1 MSVSVCLSVCLSVRE
16 HFSGTTCPIFTEFLC
31 VLPPKVSHS
40 STGGVQIR
48 YVLPVLCDGVAA
60 SDVIASS
67 CTG

>member
-16 HFSGTTCPIFTEFLC
+16 HIFGNTCPIFTEFLC
-31 VLPPKVSHS
+31 VLPAKVS
-40 STGGVQIR
+40 GGVQIR
-48 YVLPVLCDGVAA
+48 YVLPVLCDAVAA